1 VRRMPHLLAVPVAA
15 WLSLTG
21 CPVAVTDTYTL
32 EPESQ
37 GGASG
42 ACADGRVTGD
52 ETDVDCGGTECD
64 PCVSGRSCVEA
75 TDCESGVCTTDVCE

>member
-1 VRRMPHLLAVPVAA
+1 MRRVPYFLVLAGAGL
-15 WLSLTG
+15 LSLTG

-42 ACADGRVTGD
+42 ACADGKVTGD
-52 ETDVDCGGTECD
+52 ETDVDCGGTRCD
-64 PCVSGRSCVEA
+64 PCVRGRSCVVA
-75 TDCESGVCTTDVCE
+75 TDCESGVCTAHVCE